1 MSRFYIICMVKT
13 KKKMHFIWASMYLA
27 RKYYM
32 GTLLFLCKIYQE
44 KLFGEVPEKNEDFL
58 DYTNIV

>member
-1 MSRFYIICMVKT
+1 
-13 KKKMHFIWASMYLA
+13 MYLA

-32 GTLLFLCKIYQE
+32 GTLLCKIYPE

>member
-1 MSRFYIICMVKT
+1 MR
-13 KKKMHFIWASMYLA
+13 FIWASMYLA

>member
-1 MSRFYIICMVKT
+1 MVKT
-13 KKKMHFIWASMYLA
+13 KQKNALYLSVNVLA

-58 DYTNIV
+58 DYTNIVWLLN